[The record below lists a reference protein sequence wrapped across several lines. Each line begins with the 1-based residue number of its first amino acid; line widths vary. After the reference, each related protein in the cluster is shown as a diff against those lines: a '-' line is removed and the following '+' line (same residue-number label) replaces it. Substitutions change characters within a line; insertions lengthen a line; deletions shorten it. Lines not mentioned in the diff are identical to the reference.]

1 MSDDH
6 LLPVVTGKYQTAL
19 MSYFIF
25 LDKDQSFQVKT
36 VQTHYFTF
44 LLFDT
49 LVSVGVTSFGAPT
62 LKFVGW
68 PLFAGVECRY
78 NTLFGNAY
86 IIWHRLWSSSPIGF
100 PLAPNLLLPKG
111 AINNPLSLYV
121 KAVCT
126 SIYCLQFYTTLVA
139 TKARILCFIF
149 TLNPL
154 RFSLTWKNWQ
164 KTNKSQKV
172 NNCKQLERTF
182 GNLAKLQLVFW
193 SISSFKNWS
202 YLCKVAKHF
211 CLSVSLV
218 RGNLRNW

>member
-1 MSDDH
+1 M
-6 LLPVVTGKYQTAL
+6 
-19 MSYFIF
+19 
-25 LDKDQSFQVKT
+25 KT
-36 VQTHYFTF
+36 VQTHSLSF
-44 LLFDT
+44 LSFNT
-49 LVSVGVTSFGAPT
+49 LVSIGVTSFSASAAAVLP

-68 PLFAGVECRY
+68 PLFAGVLCRY
-78 NTLFGNAY
+78 KTLFGNAY

-193 SISSFKNWS
+193 SISSFKNS
-202 YLCKVAKHF
+202 SFAV
-211 CLSVSLV
+211 VSLV
-218 RGNLRNW
+218 RENMRGLRENLKHKIWA